1 MAGRRP
7 AHLARRGA
15 VYFVRFRIPADLTGK
30 LGMVEF
36 RRSLQTSS
44 SEAARIECLR
54 VTAWFR
60 ATMENLRKMPDA
72 TAADFEEAARAYFS
86 RLAADLDRPRR
97 FSPDPHEF
105 DVSVEHAL
113 HLHDERQTELADQLK
128 RNEFDG
134 HVYGHA
140 LALAELLGFKFDA
153 LTDQQ
158 QTQISRLAVRT
169 EIAQSE
175 LFRHQITSPLEPFE
189 TSDPLFHGP
198 IKAADPEPRLPRPPA
213 PSNATRLKT
222 AAEDFIGRKRAKRIT
237 ESQIAELE
245 RALGWLQ
252 EVAGPEASLLDV
264 TREMLRRFR
273 DDISRRNV
281 TLRGRKVTFRHSL
294 TDETEH
300 QIQFQTAIR
309 YWGSVQAFFAWA
321 FSEGLSPVD
330 PAAGLIMDRPK
341 SITKRSPKSFDADE
355 LKRLFRTPLF
365 AGHKSPKRV
374 TEPGTC
380 LARDGRWWFAVLAM
394 HSGAR
399 AGELCQ
405 LLPSDFIF
413 DDAVPHWKLQLEDG
427 DNKQTKT
434 LKTKTSIRDVP
445 IHPRLLELGLREFVT
460 ASAKRRP
467 GKRII
472 HEFRLGTQGRTS
484 AGATRFW
491 TDYLEKHGL
500 HSPGRATHVW
510 RHTVTDCLR
519 ENAVPDEDIGAF
531 LGHSSGSQTSKYG
544 SAQSLKRKRE
554 TILQLHYG
562 FDVVAA
568 LGGPY
573 DPMRNRA

>member
-30 LGMVEF
+30 LGMAEF
-36 RRSLQTSS
+36 RRSLQTCS
-44 SEAARIECLR
+44 SETARIECLR

-60 ATMENLRKMPDA
+60 TTMESLRQMPDA

-86 RLAADLDRPRR
+86 RLAADLDRPRSR
-97 FSPDPHEF
+97 SPDPHEF
-105 DVSVEHAL
+105 DVGVEHSL
-113 HLHDERQTELADQLK
+113 HLHDERQTELAEQLK
-128 RNEFDG
+128 RNDFDG

-140 LALAELLGFKFDA
+140 LRLAELLGFKFDA
-153 LTDQQ
+153 LTLQQ
-158 QTQISRLAVRT
+158 QTQISRLAVRA

-189 TSDPLFHGP
+189 TSDPLFHGAM
-198 IKAADPEPRLPRPPA
+198 KAADPAPRIPRPSA
-213 PSNATRLKT
+213 PSNATSLNN
-222 AAEDFIGRKRAKRIT
+222 AAEVFVGRKRAKGIT
-237 ESQIAELE
+237 ESQIAELV

-252 EVAGPEASLLDV
+252 EVAGPEASLFDV
-264 TREMLRRFR
+264 TKEMLRNFR
-273 DDISRRNV
+273 TDLTRRDV
-281 TLRGRKVTFRHSL
+281 RLRGRKVPFRHNL
-294 TDETEH
+294 TNEPAH
-300 QIQFQTAIR
+300 QVKFQTSSR
-309 YWGSVQAFFAWA
+309 YWRSIQAFFAWSL
-321 FSEGLSPVD
+321 SEGLRDDD
-330 PAAGLIMDRPK
+330 PSAGLLLDRPNSIDKK
-341 SITKRSPKSFDADE
+341 SPESFQADE
-355 LKRLFRTPLF
+355 LKRMFQTPLF
-365 AGHKSPKRV
+365 AGHKSPNRV
-374 TEPGTC
+374 TVPGTC
-380 LARDGRWWFAVLAM
+380 LVRDGRWWFVVLAM

-405 LLPSDFIF
+405 LLPTDFVF

-427 DNKQTKT
+427 ENKKTKT
-434 LKTKTSIRDVP
+434 LKTKSSIRDVP
-445 IHPRLLELGLREFVT
+445 IHPRLIELGLREFVT
-460 ASAKRRP
+460 ARAKSRP

-484 AGATRFW
+484 AGATRFF
-491 TDYLEKHGL
+491 TDYFKKFDL
-500 HSPGRATHVW
+500 HSHGRATHVW

-554 TILQLHYG
+554 TILKLEYG

-573 DPMRNRA
+573 DLSRHR

>member
-15 VYFVRFRIPADLTGK
+15 VYFVRFRIPADLTKK

-36 RRSLQTSS
+36 RRSLQTRN

-54 VTAWFR
+54 ATAWFR
-60 ATMENLRKMPDA
+60 AVMEKLREMPNA

-86 RLAADLDRPRR
+86 QLVADLDRPRS
-97 FSPDPHEF
+97 FPTDPHEF
-105 DVSVEHAL
+105 DHGQAYAL
-113 HLHDERQTELADQLK
+113 HLHDERLMDLAEQLK

-134 HVYGHA
+134 HVHVHA

-153 LTDQQ
+153 LTLQQ

-175 LFRHQITSPLEPFE
+175 LFRHQITSPLERFE
-189 TSDPLFHGP
+189 TSDPLFHGSLST
-198 IKAADPEPRLPRPPA
+198 ADPGLQLSRPQA
-213 PSNATRLKT
+213 QFTVNSLKT
-222 AAEDFIGRKRAKRIT
+222 AADDFIERKRAKGIA
-237 ESQIAELE
+237 EGQIAELE

-252 EVAGPEASLLDV
+252 EVVGPETSLLDV
-264 TREMLRRFR
+264 TKEILRRFR
-273 DDISRRNV
+273 TDLSRRDV
-281 TLRGRKVTFRHSL
+281 TLRGRKVPFRHSL
-294 TDETEH
+294 TDEPAH

-321 FSEGLSPVD
+321 YSEGLSPLD
-330 PAAGLIMDRPK
+330 PAAGLLMDRPK
-341 SITKRSPKSFDADE
+341 SITKRSPKSFDTDE
-355 LKRLFRTPLF
+355 LKRLFQTPLF
-365 AGHKSPKRV
+365 AGHKSPKRT

-380 LARDGRWWFAVLAM
+380 LVRDGRWWFVVLAM

-405 LLPSDFIF
+405 LLPTDFVF

-427 DNKQTKT
+427 ENKKTKT

-460 ASAKRRP
+460 ARAKRRP
-467 GKRII
+467 AQRILY
-472 HEFRLGTQGRTS
+472 EFRLGTQGRTS

-491 TDYLEKHGL
+491 TDYLKKFGL

-510 RHTVTDCLR
+510 RHTVADCLR
-519 ENAVPDEDIGAF
+519 ENSVPDEDIGAF
-531 LGHSSGSQTSKYG
+531 LGHSSGSQTSQYG

-554 TILQLHYG
+554 TILKLEYG
-562 FDVVAA
+562 FDVVGA

-573 DPMRNRA
+573 SSEAHRS

>member
-1 MAGRRP
+1 
-7 AHLARRGA
+7 
-15 VYFVRFRIPADLTGK
+15 
-30 LGMVEF
+30 MVEF
-36 RRSLQTSS
+36 RRSLLTRN

-60 ATMENLRKMPDA
+60 ATMERLREMPDA
-72 TAADFEEAARAYFS
+72 TAADFEEAARSYFS
-86 RLAADLDRPRR
+86 RLVADLDRPRS

-105 DVSVEHAL
+105 DVGVDYSL
-113 HLHDERQTELADQLK
+113 HLNDERQTELADQLK

-153 LTDQQ
+153 LTLHQ
-158 QTQISRLAVRT
+158 QTQISRLAVRA

-198 IKAADPEPRLPRPPA
+198 RTATDPEPQLPRPPT
-213 PSNATRLKT
+213 PPKATSLKT
-222 AAEDFIGRKRAKRIT
+222 GAEEYVGRKRAKGIT

-264 TREMLRRFR
+264 TKEMLRRFR
-273 DDISRRNV
+273 TDLSRRNV
-281 TLRGRKVTFRHSL
+281 TLRGRRVPFRHGL
-294 TDETEH
+294 TDEPEH

-309 YWGSVQAFFAWA
+309 YWGSVQAFFAWT

-355 LKRLFRTPLF
+355 LKRLFQTPLF
-365 AGHKSPKRV
+365 AGHKSSKRV

-380 LARDGRWWFAVLAM
+380 LVRDGRWWFAVLAM

-405 LLPSDFIF
+405 LLPTDFAF
-413 DDAVPHWKLQLEDG
+413 DDPVPHWKLQLEDG
-427 DNKQTKT
+427 DNKKTKT

-460 ASAKRRP
+460 ARAKRRP
-467 GKRII
+467 GQRIL

-484 AGATRFW
+484 AGATRFF
-491 TDYLEKHGL
+491 TDYFKKSGL
-500 HSPGRATHVW
+500 HSQGRATHVW

-554 TILQLHYG
+554 TILKLDYG

-573 DPMRNRA
+573 SATEHRA

>member
-15 VYFVRFRIPADLTGK
+15 VYFVRFRIPADLTGR
-30 LGMVEF
+30 LGLVEF
-36 RRSLQTSS
+36 RRSLQTRNP
-44 SEAARIECLR
+44 EAARVECLR

-60 ATMENLRKMPDA
+60 ATMERLRDMPNA
-72 TAADFEEAARAYFS
+72 TSADLEEAARTYFS
-86 RLAADLDRPRR
+86 SLAADLDRPRS
-97 FSPDPHEF
+97 FSTDPHEF
-105 DVSVEHAL
+105 DVGVGYSILMNE
-113 HLHDERQTELADQLK
+113 ERQAELAEQLK
-128 RNEFDG
+128 RNDFDR
-134 HVYGHA
+134 HVYRHA
-140 LALAELLGFKFDA
+140 VALAELLGFELEA
-153 LTDQQ
+153 LSPQQ
-158 QTQISRLAVRT
+158 QIQISRLAVRA
-169 EIAQSE
+169 EFAQNE
-175 LFRHQITSPLEPFE
+175 LFRHQITNPLQPFE

-198 IKAADPEPRLPRPPA
+198 IAAVEPAPRLPRQQPPVR
-213 PSNATRLKT
+213 SIGLKI
-222 AAEDFIGRKRAKRIT
+222 AAEQFVGRKRAKGISP
-237 ESQIAELE
+237 SQIAELE

-252 EVAGPEASLLDV
+252 EVVGPEASLLNV
-264 TREMLRRFR
+264 TTEMLRRFR
-273 DDISRRNV
+273 DDLSRRNV
-281 TLRGRKVTFRHSL
+281 RLRGRKVPFTHGL
-294 TDETEH
+294 TDEPEN

-321 FSEGLSPVD
+321 YSEGLSPQD
-330 PAAGLIMDRPK
+330 PAAKLIMDRPK
-341 SITKRSPKSFDADE
+341 SITKQSPESFKSDE
-355 LKRLFRTPLF
+355 LKRLFQTPLF
-365 AGHKSPKRV
+365 AGHKSPNRV
-374 TEPGTC
+374 TETGTC
-380 LARDGRWWFAVLAM
+380 LVRDGRWWFAVLAM

-405 LLPSDFIF
+405 LLPTDFVF

-427 DNKQTKT
+427 DNKKTKT

-460 ASAKRRP
+460 TRAKSRP

-484 AGATRFW
+484 AGATRFF
-491 TDYLEKHGL
+491 TDYFKKFGL
-500 HSPGRATHVW
+500 HSQGRATHVW

-554 TILQLHYG
+554 TILRLDYG
-562 FDVVAA
+562 FDVITA

-573 DPMRNRA
+573 DPPRHR